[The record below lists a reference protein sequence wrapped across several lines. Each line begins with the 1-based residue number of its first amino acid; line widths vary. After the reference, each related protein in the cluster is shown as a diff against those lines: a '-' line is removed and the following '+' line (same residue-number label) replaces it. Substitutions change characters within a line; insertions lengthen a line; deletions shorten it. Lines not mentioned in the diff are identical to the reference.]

1 MKLDEAKKFRGSCV
15 YCLEFPN
22 GKRYVGK
29 TKCLRDRLGLYER
42 FGGSSSV
49 DAAIKEFGWDVI
61 DIQVL
66 SDVECSDKV
75 DLELC
80 LGILEVKYIRDLCT
94 LVPNGYNVSLGG
106 ECLGIP
112 VDCITTDTDVVKRY
126 CDGSKVILCYDLNG
140 SFVKEYDSIAKCAY
154 DQGVDEEVIRKY
166 VGRMRPF
173 ADKWYLRFKRYDYVP
188 TRIEVPIYEVRERV
202 KYKNVVKE
210 RIIEKDVTIHT
221 YIPALRYDMNGKF
234 CGEYKS
240 KSDACKTFLKNSSCG
255 WGVYKNG
262 YILFKKTNDEYP
274 MEIEPYVVLSK
285 KQLREYYVK
294 ADELPD
300 LEVFEDSDGKY
311 KSAKGMPK
319 CVDGKYTNI
328 KHKFKVYQCDLMG
341 NVLNTYDS
349 IRDASHETGIPYS
362 QIYNCLKGTTTKAK
376 GYKWKSD
383 DAFNTKDKNE

>member
-42 FGGSSSV
+42 FGGSSV

-66 SDVECSDKV
+66 SNVECSDKV

-140 SFVKEYDSIAKCAY
+140 SFVKEYDSIAK
-154 DQGVDEEVIRKY
+154 
-166 VGRMRPF
+166 
-173 ADKWYLRFKRYDYVP
+173 
-188 TRIEVPIYEVRERV
+188 
-202 KYKNVVKE
+202 
-210 RIIEKDVTIHT
+210 
-221 YIPALRYDMNGKF
+221 
-234 CGEYKS
+234 
-240 KSDACKTFLKNSSCG
+240 
-255 WGVYKNG
+255 
-262 YILFKKTNDEYP
+262 
-274 MEIEPYVVLSK
+274 
-285 KQLREYYVK
+285 
-294 ADELPD
+294 
-300 LEVFEDSDGKY
+300 
-311 KSAKGMPK
+311 
-319 CVDGKYTNI
+319 
-328 KHKFKVYQCDLMG
+328 
-341 NVLNTYDS
+341 
-349 IRDASHETGIPYS
+349 
-362 QIYNCLKGTTTKAK
+362 
-376 GYKWKSD
+376 
-383 DAFNTKDKNE
+383 